1 MLRKKMKNVLKPR
14 HKVTID
20 SADNNK
26 SVKLNAKNVGDFIS
40 NIIDKSRGQGKT
52 TIKIQIESCHE

>member
-1 MLRKKMKNVLKPR
+1 MKNVLKVR

-20 SADNNK
+20 SVDNNK